1 MPLTHLNSKK
11 QAWLVGALLVL
22 ANLLVKGFYL
32 GSNALGGD
40 EPFSVYHAQMDAFS
54 IVRLLSMG
62 NNPPLYELLLH
73 VWIGLGGISEWWV
86 RLPSLLFSS
95 VTVLFIYK
103 IGAKFL
109 NKRVGLYA
117 GILFICSNYHVLF
130 AHEARVYALLGMLA
144 VVSMYCFLELTQAL
158 PEQGL
163 LLGWKSWP
171 ANLKRSGICLIF
183 VNVLLI
189 YAHYF
194 GFFILFVQATYLL
207 FQRSLLLAYWK
218 QWLAGVALL
227 LLFYLPNVWVLVQ
240 RFLQTSSQGTWVKPP
255 DGVDTLYNMFWQFS
269 NAPVVTVLVLLVL
282 VSALVKYVLVRKRL
296 KTTTAQGLV
305 VFWFVGIFFVMFGIS
320 YAVPMFLDRYLMPAA
335 LAFGLVL
342 AMASDFLIQRSNW
355 RYAIPVMICLLF
367 AFSLKPNI
375 SNKREVAKAVNQV
388 KALQKPGSVVIFCP
402 KDFMLTYAYHYDR
415 RLFESYNTVDILAN
429 IDSGLQAQN
438 VYGVDHLQ
446 DFDLAAVSHLIF
458 LDAAGDISGPYS
470 QIPQIL
476 AQNFSLEQ
484 EFFVYEI
491 FKIKEYVPPM
501 EAVR

>member
-1 MPLTHLNSKK
+1 MLLTHLNSKK
-11 QAWLVGALLVL
+11 QAWLVGGLLVL

-32 GSNALGGD
+32 DSNALAGD

-62 NNPPLYELLLH
+62 NNLPLYELLLH

-158 PEQGL
+158 PEHGL

-183 VNVLLI
+183 VNVLLL
-189 YAHYF
+189 YSHYF

-207 FQRSLLLAYWK
+207 IQRPLLLAYWK
-218 QWLAGVALL
+218 QWLAGMGLL
-227 LLFYLPNVWVLVQ
+227 LLFYLPNAWVLVE
-240 RFLQTSSQGTWVKPP
+240 RFLQSSSKGTWVKPP
-255 DGVDTLYNMFWQFS
+255 DGVDTLYNMFWRFS

-282 VSALVKYVLVRKRL
+282 VSALAKYVLVRKRL
-296 KTTTAQGLV
+296 QTNAAQGLV
-305 VFWFVGIFFVMFGIS
+305 VLWLAGIFFTMFAFS
-320 YAVPMFLDRYLMPAA
+320 YVVPMFLGRYLMPAA
-335 LAFGLVL
+335 VAFGLVV
-342 AMASDFLIQRSNW
+342 AMASDFLIQKPTW
-355 RYAIPVMICLLF
+355 RYAIPVAICLLF
-367 AFSLKPNI
+367 AFSLEPNI

-388 KALQKPGSVVIFCP
+388 KALQKPGSLVVFCP

-415 RLFESYNTVDILAN
+415 RLFEHYNTVDILAN
-429 IDSGLQAQN
+429 IDSGLRAQN
-438 VYGVDHLQ
+438 VFGVDHLQ
-446 DFDLAAVSHLIF
+446 DIDLSAVSHVIF
-458 LDAAGDISGPYS
+458 LDAAGDISGPYNS
-470 QIPQIL
+470 IPQIL
-476 AQNFSLEQ
+476 DANFNLKE
-484 EFFVYEI
+484 EYFVYEI
-491 FKIKEYVPPM
+491 FKTRVYQ
-501 EAVR
+501 R